1 MSAMD
6 EDDIYGEDIYGGVSE
21 VGKSDTA
28 VPSSNGYANQAGI
41 KTERASE
48 VATLATDSAFQ
59 LEDQTPDLQGQL
71 HSAQASLQE
80 WRNAFQSIAA
90 NAGLA
95 LEPTALLAHLQQTHQ
110 QPATTTSSGNTPTE
124 DISVLR
130 QRESQL
136 QAQLMEKILE
146 NMELRRHLQAAKAA
160 AEPNVVQVRQLL
172 LDPAVNRE
180 FQRMHKALEDKSE
193 EAQRLREELQG
204 TTFQFDSKAG
214 RMLVAK
220 CRTLQEENEE
230 MGRELS
236 EDRVHKLERQLA
248 LAKAYAEDM
257 QAAFQECEDHATA
270 LDEEAEKIQEE
281 NFKLRR
287 QMQELET
294 RAPRPPQYGMRGGP
308 RDVNRP
314 YIPHNNR
321 PPFHN
326 NSPPMSRPYTRRPVD
341 SSLPPN
347 KRSMAPP
354 DRRDEGDRFSSRPRV
369 R

>member
-1 MSAMD
+1 
-6 EDDIYGEDIYGGVSE
+6 
-21 VGKSDTA
+21 
-28 VPSSNGYANQAGI
+28 
-41 KTERASE
+41 
-48 VATLATDSAFQ
+48 
-59 LEDQTPDLQGQL
+59 
-71 HSAQASLQE
+71 
-80 WRNAFQSIAA
+80 
-90 NAGLA
+90 
-95 LEPTALLAHLQQTHQ
+95 
-110 QPATTTSSGNTPTE
+110 
-124 DISVLR
+124 
-130 QRESQL
+130 
-136 QAQLMEKILE
+136 
-146 NMELRRHLQAAKAA
+146 
-160 AEPNVVQVRQLL
+160 
-172 LDPAVNRE
+172 
-180 FQRMHKALEDKSE
+180 
-193 EAQRLREELQG
+193 
-204 TTFQFDSKAG
+204 
-214 RMLVAK
+214 MLVNLSH
-220 CRTLQEENEE
+220 TLFTSPYQEENEE

-281 NFKLRR
+281 VCSFKTPCAFSALHHQCMPVSHGAEISLWVLSSDAASCADRYADGLNCTLEDTYSVRISSLHAVQKNRAVKHFVRLQKILCWLLQNFKLRR

-314 YIPHNNR
+314 YIPHNSR

-341 SSLPPN
+341 SALPPN

-354 DRRDEGDRFSSRPRV
+354 DRRDEGDRFSSRPRA